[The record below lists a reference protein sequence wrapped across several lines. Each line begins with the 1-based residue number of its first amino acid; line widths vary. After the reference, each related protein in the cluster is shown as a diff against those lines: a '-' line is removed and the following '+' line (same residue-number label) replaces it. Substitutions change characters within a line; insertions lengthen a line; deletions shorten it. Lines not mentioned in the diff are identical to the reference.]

1 VDVTIIYLSCGKRYT
16 AVLSIAVMGA
26 LIMLMTSC
34 ASFRKSETPD
44 LTPFTDQTVAMAGD
58 VYFSVAG
65 VRTVYIPEY
74 FDRPEVRK
82 VALMGK
88 DVVKFMRG
96 IINYSMEVVTLSQS
110 SKSGP
115 EQAQA
120 LAEYVEE
127 VIDLSAD
134 QKEIPLKVS

>member
-1 VDVTIIYLSCGKRYT
+1 
-16 AVLSIAVMGA
+16 
-26 LIMLMTSC
+26 
-34 ASFRKSETPD
+34 
-44 LTPFTDQTVAMAGD
+44 
-58 VYFSVAG
+58 
-65 VRTVYIPEY
+65 
-74 FDRPEVRK
+74 
-82 VALMGK
+82 
-88 DVVKFMRG
+88 MRG